1 MHRVRHPGIA
11 LATILLFPA
20 TGLAQSQDEGLHLF
34 FEAGARTAKA
44 AETLTSLVRKMPNV
58 RKLELNRF
66 TGAPM
71 GAAKYYLMAEIYFDN
86 REDMMASLNSPE
98 GQAAGKD
105 IMSFAGKQIHMMFA
119 DVLEV

>member
-1 MHRVRHPGIA
+1 MVKLVAIYTEP
-11 LATILLFPA
+11 
-20 TGLAQSQDEGLHLF
+20 QDIQA
-34 FEAGARTAKA
+34 FETHYK
-44 AETLTSLVRKMPNV
+44 EVHTPLIRKMPSV

-71 GAAKYYLMAEIYFDN
+71 GAARYYLMAEIYFDN
-86 REDMMASLNSPE
+86 RDDMMASLNSPE

-119 DVLEV
+119 DVQEV